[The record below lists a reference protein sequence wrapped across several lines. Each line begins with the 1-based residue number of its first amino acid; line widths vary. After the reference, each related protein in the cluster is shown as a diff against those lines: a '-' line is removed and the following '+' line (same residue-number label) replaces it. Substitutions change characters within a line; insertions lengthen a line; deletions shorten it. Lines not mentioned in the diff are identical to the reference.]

1 VLGDVLVGGVNRNV
15 AGTAQERAVLVAD
28 DVHRVHLADIAVG
41 LLRGG
46 LEGNAFVLL
55 NDGVGRVN
63 AAKGGRAAREY
74 A

>member
-1 VLGDVLVGGVNRNV
+1 MVMR
-15 AGTAQERAVLVAD
+15 AGWISEFRATY
-28 DVHRVHLADIAVG
+28 LADIAVG

-46 LEGNAFVLL
+46 LEGNAFVLP